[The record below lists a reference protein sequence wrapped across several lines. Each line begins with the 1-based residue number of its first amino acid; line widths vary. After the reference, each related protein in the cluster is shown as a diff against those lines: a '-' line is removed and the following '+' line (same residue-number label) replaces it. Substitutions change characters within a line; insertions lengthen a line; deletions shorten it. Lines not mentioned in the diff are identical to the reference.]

1 MKSMST
7 FQIDP
12 HVLAV
17 TKIEKV
23 VDDLKHNNNLLEDIL
38 KGLNNYL
45 EVATLIIFLN
55 LSSFI
60 VTSWFVSEYF
70 SLYIA

>member
-1 MKSMST
+1 MSRGT

-17 TKIEKV
+17 TKIEKI
-23 VDDLKHNNNLLEDIL
+23 VDDLKHNNKLLEDIL

-45 EVATLIIFLN
+45 EVLLPTHYSPF
-55 LSSFI
+55 
-60 VTSWFVSEYF
+60 TQ
-70 SLYIA
+70 